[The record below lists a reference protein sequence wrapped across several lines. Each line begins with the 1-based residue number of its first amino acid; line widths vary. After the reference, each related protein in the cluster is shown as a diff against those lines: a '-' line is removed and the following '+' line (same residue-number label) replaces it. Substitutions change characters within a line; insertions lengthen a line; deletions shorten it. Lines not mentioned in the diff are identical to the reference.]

1 MGFPALFPKRSPRGG
16 RRFVRRR
23 TSLKRSD
30 RLGWETL
37 GYGLGGHEALEQR
50 ALMAADL
57 SLSFDNNLTPG
68 IERAFYSPGMQV
80 VYTLKVTNNGDAIAT
95 DALVKTSL
103 ASTITGATWTAA
115 YTGNGTGLFGGA
127 GNLGEHAKISG
138 QGNSDAFAT
147 TVTLPSKATA
157 TFRIVGTIAAGTTG
171 SLSSTAS
178 VTLGSDPEIT
188 KTDIDSF
195 VPRSLAVG
203 SNGSWTTASTVK
215 LVGQDS
221 KATAIAGPVTPFA
234 GVRSG
239 VRSVLVDLTGDGK
252 DELVTVANYGGS
264 GKVAVYSQNVAGD
277 GTVTLV
283 KASGYDTL
291 APFGPLARGMS
302 VVAGDFDGDGLKDLG
317 FAHSSGDGEVRL
329 YRSTPTQ
336 AGSPLTFLKAFKAFD
351 PGTAVTSLGAG
362 DFGTF
367 DGTASDPVRHD
378 GKDEIVAVGTGKG
391 GPVARVY
398 QVAGSTPSVIDTI
411 SPFAGQ
417 RRSAVSVEVARLNA
431 GSNPDLIFSAGA
443 GGGSAVEMYDG
454 TIGTAAN
461 TKLATLA
468 AFSGIG
474 SGRPVFSA
482 AIDTDGDTR
491 ADTID
496 FVQGGGSTTPM
507 VRYSVAV
514 GTAAGSITATK
525 LDSVAGVA
533 GSLRSAAAAAW
544 NDPSLITTS
553 SGLMYKVLVKGT
565 GIGVGTNTKFTATYA
580 GYNSDGDRFDS
591 GTLTN
596 QPISNMIPGFSEGL
610 KTMTVGSKSQF
621 VIPASLGYGSG
632 APSNGKPIIFVV
644 DLLAFAP

>member
-1 MGFPALFPKRSPRGG
+1 MGFSALFPKRSARVG
-16 RRFVRRR
+16 RRYLRRR
-23 TSLKRSD
+23 AALRRSD

-37 GYGLGGHEALEQR
+37 GYGLGGHESLEQR
-50 ALMAADL
+50 TLMAADL
-57 SLSFDNNLTPG
+57 SLSFDDNLVAG
-68 IERAFYSPGMQV
+68 IERTFYSPGTQV
-80 VYTLKVTNNGDAIAT
+80 VYTLKVTNNGPDTAT
-95 DALVKTSL
+95 NALVKTSL
-103 ASTITGATWTAA
+103 ASGVTGATWTAA
-115 YTGNGTGLFGGA
+115 YTGGGTGLFGGA
-127 GNLGEHAKISG
+127 GNLGEHAKIAG
-138 QGNSDAFAT
+138 QANSDAFAT

-157 TFRIVGTIAAGTTG
+157 TFKIVGTIAAGTTG
-171 SLSSTAS
+171 ALSSTAS
-178 VTLGSDPEIT
+178 VKLGEDPEIT
-188 KTDIDSF
+188 KTDVDSF
-195 VPRSLAVG
+195 VPRSIAVG

-252 DELVTVANYGGS
+252 DELVTVANYGGG

-277 GTVTLV
+277 GSVTLV

-291 APFGPLARGMS
+291 APFGPLGRGMS
-302 VVAGDFDGDGLKDLG
+302 VVAGDFDGDGLDDLG
-317 FAHSSGDGEVRL
+317 FTQSSGDGEVRL

-336 AGSPLTFLKAFKAFD
+336 AGSPLTFFKSFKAFD
-351 PGTAVTSLGAG
+351 PGTPVTSLAAG

-367 DGTASDPVRHD
+367 DGTAADPVRHD
-378 GKDEIVAVGTGKG
+378 GKDEIVAVGSGKS

-398 QVAGSTPSVIDTI
+398 QVAGATPSVIDTI
-411 SPFAGQ
+411 SPFSTKF
-417 RRSAVSVEVARLNA
+417 RSGVSVEVARLNA
-431 GSNPDLIFSAGA
+431 GSTPDLIFSAGA
-443 GGGSAVEMYDG
+443 GGGSAVEIYDG
-454 TIGTAAN
+454 TINAAAN

-474 SGRPVFSA
+474 SGRPVFAS

-496 FVQGGGSTTPM
+496 FVQGGGTTTPM
-507 VRYSVAV
+507 VRYSVSV
-514 GTAAGSITATK
+514 GSTSGSITATK

-533 GSLRSAAAAAW
+533 GSLRLAAAAAAT
-544 NDPSLITTS
+544 DPSLIGTS
-553 SGLMYKVLVKGT
+553 SGLTYKELTVGT

-610 KTMTVGSKSQF
+610 KTMKVGGRSEF
-621 VIPASLGYGSG
+621 VIPASLGYGSN
-632 APSNGKPIIFVV
+632 APSNGKPIIFIVE
-644 DLLAFAP
+644 LLAFAP